1 MERGGWRRSVLVEED
16 SERGK
21 STVEGRRRCRVLW
34 GRVLPFIGMGE
45 ELQGGGNGGGM
56 PK

>member
-16 SERGK
+16 RERGK

-34 GRVLPFIGMGE
+34 GRVLPFIGMGD